1 VRWST
6 LFIPTLRE
14 LPAEGT
20 VAEKWLVRA
29 GYARA
34 ISTGVYGWLPLG
46 QRVLEKLRRVARAE
60 LEAIGGQEVE
70 LTEDAASAIAA
81 GELRSAKL
89 LPQVW
94 YRFESGPMRA
104 RELKGLEV
112 FSFGA
117 DQERLRTKLVGVAFR
132 SGLGVRDAG
141 DAMFLLHQ
149 SGGDTAVVC
158 PSCGYVGS
166 LRGAVARASAP
177 PADPEGDLAP
187 EPFHTPGQKT
197 IADLSRFTG
206 LPESAQMK
214 SLVLVATGQPVLAML
229 RGDHQ
234 LSEAKFAVKSGDAKF
249 RQATAEEIVKWFG
262 ASAGSLGPV
271 GVTSMPILADTALE
285 GRRNMICG
293 ANRDDYHLRHVTPG
307 EDFTAEYC
315 DLREVVAGDGCVR
328 CGAGLE
334 FRAASQIGR
343 SAGGM
348 HQFSFERML
357 VAAVE
362 RSNDKDGII
371 LPRSLAPFDVV
382 ISAAMV
388 SDASEKLYLDCVA
401 AGLEALYDDRDE
413 RPGVKFKDADL
424 IGVPLRINV
433 GKKLADGLVEVV
445 QRKTKEVTD
454 VAVDQVVDVC
464 RTGRGV

>member
-1 VRWST
+1 VRWSK

-20 VAEKWLVRA
+20 VAEKWLARA

-34 ISTGVYGWLPLG
+34 MSTGVYGWLPLG
-46 QRVLEKLRRVARAE
+46 QRALEKLRRAARAE

-70 LTEDAASAIAA
+70 LTEGAASAIAA

-112 FSFGA
+112 FSFGGSEA
-117 DQERLRTKLVGVAFR
+117 VIVRRLSAVLDRARMIFKNSGDAFCWPSE
-132 SGLGVRDAG
+132 SGLD
-141 DAMFLLHQ
+141 L
-149 SGGDTAVVC
+149 AVVC
-158 PSCGYVGS
+158 NPCRGIGS
-166 LRGAVARASAP
+166 ARNALTRPSAP
-177 PADPEGDLAP
+177 PPDPESDLSP
-187 EPFHTPGQKT
+187 EEFHTPGQKT

-214 SLVLVATGQPVLAML
+214 SLVLVANGKPILVML

-234 LSEAKFAVKSGDAKF
+234 LNEEKFAAKSDDPKF
-249 RQATAEEIVKWFG
+249 RQATAEEIGKWMG

-271 GVTSMPILADTALE
+271 GVKTMPILADNALAE
-285 GRRNMICG
+285 RRHMICG

-307 EDFTAEYC
+307 EDFDAEFC
-315 DLREVVAGDGCVR
+315 DLREVMPGDTCVR
-328 CGAGLE
+328 CGGPLQFQAVTE
-334 FRAASQIGR
+334 VARW
-343 SAGGM
+343 AGGV
-348 HQFSFERML
+348 FRLSLERVL
-357 VAAVE
+357 TCVAE
-362 RSNDKDGII
+362 TGIDKDGLI
-371 LPRSLAPFDVV
+371 LPPPMAPFDVV
-382 ISAAMV
+382 ISAAIV
-388 SDASEKLYLDCVA
+388 SDASETIYRNCLA
-401 AGLEALYDDRDE
+401 AGVDVLYDDRDE

-433 GKKLADGLVEVV
+433 GKKLAEGKVEVV
-445 QRKTKEVTD
+445 ERITKEVTD
-454 VAVDQVVDVC
+454 VAVDEVVDVC
-464 RTGRGV
+464 RAGRSA

>member
-1 VRWST
+1 MRWSK

-14 LPAEGT
+14 LPAEGN

-46 QRVLEKLRRVARAE
+46 QRVLEKLRRAARVE
-60 LEAIGGQEVE
+60 LESIGAQEVE
-70 LTEDAASAIAA
+70 LTGSAASAIAA

-94 YRFESGPMRA
+94 YRFEAGPMRA

-117 DQERLRTKLVGVAFR
+117 DDAGLRTRLMVVAFR
-132 SGLGVRDAG
+132 SGLRVRDAG
-141 DAMFLLHQ
+141 DAMFLLHE
-149 SGGDTAVVC
+149 SGVDTAAVC
-158 PSCGYVGS
+158 PSCGYVGT
-166 LRGAVARASAP
+166 LRGAVSRLIP
-177 PADPEGDLAP
+177 PPVDVEGDLAP

-197 IADLSRFTG
+197 IADIARFTG
-206 LPESAQMK
+206 LPENAQMK
-214 SLVLVATGQPVLAML
+214 SLVLVASGHPVLVML

-234 LSEAKFAVKSGDAKF
+234 LSEAKFAAKSGDAKF

-293 ANRDDYHLRHVTPG
+293 ANRDDYHLRNVTPG
-307 EDFTAEYC
+307 EDFQAEFC
-315 DLREVVAGDGCVR
+315 DLREVAAGDGCVR
-328 CGAGLE
+328 CGAALE
-334 FRAASQIGR
+334 FRAASEIGR
-343 SAGGM
+343 SAGGI

-362 RSNDKDGII
+362 RSHDKDGMI
-371 LPRSLAPFDVV
+371 LPRSSAPFDVV
-382 ISAAMV
+382 ISAAVV
-388 SDASEKLYLDCVA
+388 SEASEKIYLDCAA
-401 AGLEALYDDRDE
+401 AGIDVLYDDREE

-445 QRKTKEVTD
+445 ERKTKEVTD
-454 VAVDQVVDVC
+454 VPVDKVVDVC
-464 RTGRGV
+464 RSRRGA